1 MFTRYLVPAV
11 AVVGL
16 AAAQSSICTQSTAT
30 IASQADATALASCST
45 FKGTLEITQTAG
57 GSIDIS
63 GIDQISG
70 DLIAYNATQLTG
82 LSSSTLNSIGG
93 AFTLDQN
100 TILSTLSFNSLT
112 SVGMVNW
119 TALPGL
125 QQLTFGQGISQAS
138 SLLITNT
145 FLQTLE
151 GINLESVSDFN
162 VNNNPYLT
170 SVSTQLANASGLIN
184 FQANGRNFSV
194 EFPNLEW
201 AANMS
206 FSNCSE
212 ISMPSLAVVNG
223 TLSVKSNF
231 ITSLSA
237 PNLTKTGSDLS
248 IVANSALTNITM
260 GALTTTGGGA
270 LLIANNSAL
279 LDIDGFGKLANMGA
293 LDVTGNFTDVAF
305 PALSDVMGGFNMQS
319 SGNFSCD
326 TFQTDKNNGI
336 IHGVYTCKPTE
347 PDVQSGNSSS
357 TGTSTSSSST
367 ATASKGAAADSL
379 KASNGAIVAGLALLA
394 GSLL

>member
-45 FKGTLEITQTAG
+45 FKGTLELTQAAAG
-57 GSIDIS
+57 NIDIS

-70 DLIAYNATQLTG
+70 DLIAFNATQLTG

-125 QQLTFGQGISQAS
+125 QQLTFGQGISEAG

-145 FLQTLE
+145 FLQNLE
-151 GINLESVSDFN
+151 GINLMSVSDFN

-170 SVSTQLANASGLIN
+170 SVSTQLANASGTIN

-212 ISMPSLAVVNG
+212 ISMPSLAAVNG
-223 TLSVKSNF
+223 TLSIKSNF
-231 ITSLSA
+231 ITNLMA

-248 IVANSALTNITM
+248 IVANSALTNISM
-260 GALTTTGGGA
+260 PALTSTGGGA
-270 LLIANNSAL
+270 LLIANNTAL
-279 LDIDGFGKLANMGA
+279 LDINGFAKLATMGA
-293 LDVTGNFTDVAF
+293 LDVTGNFTDVAL
-305 PALSDVMGGFNMQS
+305 PALSDVAGGFNMQS

-326 TFQTDKNNGI
+326 PFNSDHSSGI
-336 IHGVYTCKPTE
+336 IRGTYVCKPTE
-347 PDVQSGNSSS
+347 TDVQSGNSSS
-357 TGTSTSSSST
+357 TGTSTGSSST